1 MENVLWTSCLDVDL
15 PRQTQGALF
24 KQNKD
29 FCLGNHEAYTRSGW
43 LLRDVLKLAGFPF
56 HFISLITINKLFAL

>member
-15 PRQTQGALF
+15 PRHSQGSLF

-29 FCLGNHEAYTRSGW
+29 FCLGNDEAYARSGW
-43 LLRDVLKLAGFPF
+43 LLRDGLKLAGFPF
-56 HFISLITINKLFAL
+56 QGITINKLFAL